1 MALISVH
8 DIAECSIYINHCKC
22 SVFNHFPVVT
32 GSSEGIGKAY
42 ARELAKR
49 GVNVILISRGENR
62 LYRTAKE
69 IGRSVDDDAK

>member
-1 MALISVH
+1 M
-8 DIAECSIYINHCKC
+8 
-22 SVFNHFPVVT
+22 FNHFPVVT

-62 LYRTAKE
+62 LYRTAEE
-69 IGRSVDDDAK
+69 IGRSVDNDANSLKFVYLTKWGMHHTSHA